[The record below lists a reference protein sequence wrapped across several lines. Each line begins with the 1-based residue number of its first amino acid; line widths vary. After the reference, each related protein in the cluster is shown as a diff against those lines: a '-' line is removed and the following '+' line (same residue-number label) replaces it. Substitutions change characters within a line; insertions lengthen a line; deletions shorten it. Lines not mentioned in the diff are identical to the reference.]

1 SDKYSYYSTSDGSLA
16 VGHQQIGEN
25 KYIFDKNGALYKN
38 MWVDLDGN
46 RYYSKEDGALAIGE
60 QIIDGI
66 TYMFD
71 ESGKLVNN

>member
-1 SDKYSYYSTSDGSLA
+1 M
-16 VGHQQIGEN
+16 VH
-25 KYIFDKNGALYKN
+25 YIKICGRF
-38 MWVDLDGN
+38 DGN

>member
-1 SDKYSYYSTSDGSLA
+1 M
-16 VGHQQIGEN
+16 GEN

>member
-1 SDKYSYYSTSDGSLA
+1 LTW
-16 VGHQQIGEN
+16 VGTKRYN
-25 KYIFDKNGALYKN
+25 FDKNGALYKN